1 MIEDYTRG
9 LSYEYLI
16 RRAHKCVR
24 GSLNGAEASLLTN
37 LVAAEDGTRHS
48 FLSTKEKQLEAVK
61 KYLSK
66 ALDKFLSM
74 KITAEERETLTH
86 LKNRTLNAYSS
97 VELSDIVETANEL
110 TLRFK

>member
-16 RRAHKCVR
+16 RRAHKCGR
-24 GSLNGAEASLLTN
+24 GSRNGAEGSLITN
-37 LVAAEDGTRHS
+37 LVAAENGNQHS
-48 FLSTKEKQLEAVK
+48 FLPTKEKQLEAVK
-61 KYLSK
+61 KYLAK

-74 KITAEERETLTH
+74 KVTEEERETLTY
-86 LKNRTLNAYSS
+86 LKDQTLNAYSS
-97 VELSDIVETANEL
+97 VELSGIVETANEL